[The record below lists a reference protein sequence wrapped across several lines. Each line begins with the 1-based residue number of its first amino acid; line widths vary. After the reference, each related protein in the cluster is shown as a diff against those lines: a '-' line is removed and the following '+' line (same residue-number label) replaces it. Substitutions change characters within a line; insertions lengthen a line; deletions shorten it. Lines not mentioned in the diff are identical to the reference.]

1 MNLLVTGAW
10 GAAKENIAKIESMGH
25 RVIFLQQEKN
35 ELPCSYEWVE
45 GVIGNGLFLTH
56 PIERFTNL
64 SFIQLTSAGFDRV
77 PMEYVKEHRIEIHNA
92 RGVYSIPMA
101 EFAVAGVLQLYK
113 QSRFFYENQK
123 EHKWVKHREV
133 IELFGKTVCIIGC
146 GSVGQEC
153 ARRFKSFG
161 CTLVG
166 VDPYVSGNDLFD
178 RMVRLDL
185 VDEVIG
191 ESDVIILTLPLTDD
205 TRHMI
210 DEERLGG
217 VKTNSILVNI
227 ARGSIVDTAALLRKL
242 SDGSL
247 LGAVLDVF
255 EKEPLDEEDPIW
267 DMRNVILAPHNSFE
281 GEGNAERLSKVI
293 LNNLLRM

>member
-10 GAAKENIAKIESMGH
+10 GAAKENVAKIESMGH
-25 RVIFLQQEKN
+25 QVIFLQQEKN

-178 RMVRLDL
+178 RMVRLDS
-185 VDEVIG
+185 VDEVMG

-217 VKTNSILVNI
+217 VKPSSILVNI
-227 ARGSIVDTAALLRKL
+227 ARGSIVDTAALVRKL

-247 LGAVLDVF
+247 FGAVLDVF

-267 DMRNVILAPHNSFE
+267 DMRNVILAPHNSFV

-293 LNNLLRM
+293 FNNLLRM